1 MPEGEEMT
9 LKDHL
14 KAFWRRYF
22 SGGLVGLAIAAIVSV
37 QVNQPVQNSPV
48 VRWVDNLNIELV
60 NDFVITTRQYVIY
73 EKAGFRSDG
82 ASEPRA
88 SWTALGMQPFSGA
101 SIEASLAH
109 DGLYQGELL
118 PRAECDLIF
127 RELLFK
133 AGVESNKTEI
143 MYQAVSRAGGVVWSR
158 HTPESIRRARE
169 FVSVSKQ

>member
-1 MPEGEEMT
+1 MI
-9 LKDHL
+9 DHL
-14 KAFWRRYF
+14 KAFWRRYLG
-22 SGGLVGLAIAAIVSV
+22 GGLLSLALAAIIHL
-37 QVNQPVQNSPV
+37 QPNVPVVNSPV

-60 NDFVITTRQYVIY
+60 NDFVITTRQYIIT
-73 EKAGFRSDG
+73 EKAGYRSDG

-88 SWTALGMQPFSGA
+88 TWTALGMQPFSGA

-118 PRAECDLIF
+118 PRAECDLVF

-133 AGVESNKTEI
+133 AEVESNKCEI

-158 HTPESIRRARE
+158 HTQESIRRARE
-169 FVSVSKQ
+169 LVSIQSALP

>member
-1 MPEGEEMT
+1 MSI
-9 LKDHL
+9 KDHL

-22 SGGLVGLAIAAIVSV
+22 GGGLVGLAIAAIWAVQPNVPVVS
-37 QVNQPVQNSPV
+37 SPV

-60 NDFVITTRQYVIY
+60 NDFVITTRQYIIT
-73 EKAGFRSDG
+73 EKAGYRSDG

-88 SWTALGMQPFSGA
+88 TWTALGMQPFSGA

-118 PRAECDLIF
+118 PRAECDLVF

-133 AGVESNKTEI
+133 AGVESNKCEI
-143 MYQAVSRAGGVVWSR
+143 MYQAVDRAGKVVWGK
-158 HTPESIRRARE
+158 HTPSSIAAARQL
-169 FVSVSKQ
+169 VSVRRNPPM